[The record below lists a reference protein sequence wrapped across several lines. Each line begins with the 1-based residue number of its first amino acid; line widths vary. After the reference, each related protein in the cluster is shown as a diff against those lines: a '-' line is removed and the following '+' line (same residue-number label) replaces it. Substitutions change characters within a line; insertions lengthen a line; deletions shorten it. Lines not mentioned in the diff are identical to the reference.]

1 MPGPEVLMPGPEVL
15 MHRPP
20 DLAVFGAGSWGTALA
35 IAWARTGQH
44 VALWGRTPAKME
56 ALAATRRHPRLG
68 EVELPPTLRP
78 VVHPEELFEA
88 PLWISVLP
96 TQASP
101 GVWEDF
107 LQRTKRRPEH
117 LIHSS
122 KGILAQGHRCLSEAL
137 GPLFEAPVG
146 VLSGPTF
153 ADEVALGMPSAIVLG
168 LPEAIGEHRAR
179 ELQHRLATDRLR
191 VYLSR
196 DVIGAELCGAL
207 KNVLAIAAGLVEGLG
222 LGHNARAA
230 LITRGLAEMSRLVAA
245 RGGKAETMMGL
256 AGMGDL
262 LLTAT
267 GPQSRNRRLGAYLA
281 EGRSLQEA
289 TEAMGGQVIEGVSTT
304 AAALALARESGL
316 ELPIAQEV
324 GNLLAGEDPH
334 LAVERLMKRSLK
346 SE

>member
-1 MPGPEVLMPGPEVL
+1 MGKS
-15 MHRPP
+15 P
-20 DLAVFGAGSWGTALA
+20 DLGVFGAGSWGTALA
-35 IAWARTGQH
+35 IEWARAGHQ
-44 VALWGRTPAKME
+44 VALWGRTPGKME

-68 EVELPPTLRP
+68 EVELPASLHP
-78 VVHPEELFEA
+78 VVHPEEAFEA

-101 GVWEDF
+101 TVWKDF
-107 LQRTKRRPEH
+107 LARTERRPE
-117 LIHSS
+117 LVLHSS
-122 KGILAQGHRCLSEAL
+122 KGILAEGHQCLSEAL
-137 GPLFEAPVG
+137 EPLFGLPVG

-153 ADEVALGMPSAIVLG
+153 ADEVSQGLPSAIVLA
-168 LPEAIGEHRAR
+168 LPETVSDHRAQA
-179 ELQHRLATDRLR
+179 LQHQLASERLR
-191 VYLSR
+191 IYLSR
-196 DVIGAELCGAL
+196 DVKGAELCGAL

-245 RGGKAETMMGL
+245 CGGKAETMMGL

-281 EGRSLQEA
+281 EGKSLQEA
-289 TEAMGGQVIEGVSTT
+289 TDLMGGQVIEGVTT
-304 AAALALARESGL
+304 TSAALALAKKARV

-324 GNLLAGEDPH
+324 ANLLAGEAPQA
-334 LAVERLMKRSLK
+334 AVARLMKRSLRT
-346 SE
+346 EG